1 VVGTTI
7 EKGMEIRQRGIT
19 LGSWE
24 IASLKSAYREALEAY
39 VR

>member
-1 VVGTTI
+1 
-7 EKGMEIRQRGIT
+7 MEIRQRGNT

-24 IASLKSAYREALEAY
+24 IAALKSAYREALEAY